1 MQVQL
6 TMSCLLKHAKTMAS
20 PGDSF
25 SRVGHLS
32 RTSQVPPFVAWTA
45 WCCQCRFHSCTA
57 LLIPPFCAQ
66 LLPVGIN
73 SSKRHLLSKPGFN
86 GYISSR
92 LNCVITSISR
102 RMARKTFTEVIP
114 RASLPSSAY
123 VCDVSAASR
132 AVSSVPKV
140 NLGRGEW
147 GDWLKVW
154 KYVECQWMLTM
165 MYLFKL
171 YYNSRVVRS
180 NLVFS
185 AVKKTAKSWNYQNSY
200 WVVRSF
206 LMATKATLYKRK
218 TQFSSTTLD
227 DIIEILGPFTM

>member
-102 RMARKTFTEVIP
+102 RMARKTFTESDSQSKP
-114 RASLPSSAY
+114 AFLSLCLWRFSRFSSRFKRSKGKSGSGGVRRLAQSVE
-123 VCDVSAASR
+123 VCWMPMNADHDVSVQIILQFTCR
-132 AVSSVPKV
+132 KV
-140 NLGRGEW
+140 E
-147 GDWLKVW
+147 
-154 KYVECQWMLTM
+154 
-165 MYLFKL
+165 
-171 YYNSRVVRS
+171 
-180 NLVFS
+180 FS
-185 AVKKTAKSWNYQNSY
+185 FFGCEKNC
-200 WVVRSF
+200 
-206 LMATKATLYKRK
+206 
-218 TQFSSTTLD
+218 
-227 DIIEILGPFTM
+227 